1 MFWKIVGTSAALL
14 TMFGFLPQI
23 IKILRVK
30 SVKDVSILTLLQF
43 SLGICLWIA
52 YGIHLKNPIIIT
64 ANVVSLST
72 LIILLFLYSRYRKEE
87 R

>member
-1 MFWKIVGTSAALL
+1 MLWKIVGATAALL

-30 SVKDVSILTLLQF
+30 SVKDVSLLALLQF
-43 SLGICLWIA
+43 SVGISLWIV
-52 YGIHLKNPIIIT
+52 YGVYLKNSIVII
-64 ANVVSLST
+64 ANIVSLST
-72 LIILLFLYSRYRKEE
+72 LIILLLLYFRYRKE